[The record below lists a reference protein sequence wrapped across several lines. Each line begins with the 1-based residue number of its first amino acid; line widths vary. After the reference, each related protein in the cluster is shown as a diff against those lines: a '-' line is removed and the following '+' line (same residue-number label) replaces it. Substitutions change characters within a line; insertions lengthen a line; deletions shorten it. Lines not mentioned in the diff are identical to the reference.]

1 MQSYSYQNVQLSA
14 GYLFGKQ
21 ELNREITIDTV
32 YDRFFESGRIAAFD
46 FDYDPKV
53 QGAVKPHLYW
63 DSDVAKWIEGAAYIL
78 KNHPEMHELEQKAD
92 SLISK
97 IREHQGEDGYFNIYF
112 TVVEPKNRFKDRG
125 AHELYCA
132 GHLMEAAVA
141 YAEATGKTE
150 LLTCMEKYA
159 ELIYKVF
166 VLDKSAA
173 FHTPGHEEIELALIR
188 MYRHTGKKIYLD
200 MAAYFINTRGT
211 IDEYKHS
218 VNDQSHKPVREQTEA
233 VGHAVRALYLYTG
246 MARLAKETDDD
257 ALRQAC
263 RTLWNDITSRKMY
276 VTGGVGSIKIGEAF
290 TFGYDL
296 PSDTAY
302 AETCAAIAL
311 MFFGNAMLA
320 LENNADY
327 ADVIERSLYNGV
339 LSGLSL
345 DGTKFFYTNPLEI
358 NLSERWTSTWG
369 GRDLPI
375 TQRPDI
381 FDCSCCPPNLNRLLS
396 SLGGYIYGRDGDTL
410 YVNQFISSNLTD
422 ADVCC
427 TQVTDY
433 PNSGKVTL
441 RAVGTA
447 KVAVRVP
454 AWCDHFTFNKPY
466 VMQCGYAV
474 MENDGSEIVAEF
486 DIAPRLVY
494 ADSRVIRNAGR
505 VCIARGPLVYCAEGV
520 DNGKY
525 LHSYFIPEKPQ
536 FKEVFDERFG
546 LYTLQLACVRE
557 DSSEDRLYTNHA
569 PQRTQATLTLIPYN
583 CFANRGET
591 DMLVWLRRE

>member
-32 YDRFFESGRIAAFD
+32 YDRFFETGRIAAFD
-46 FDYDPKV
+46 FDYDPTV
-53 QGAVKPHLYW
+53 EGAVKPHFFW
-63 DSDVAKWIEGAAYIL
+63 DSDVAKWIEGTAYIL

-112 TVVEPKNRFKDRG
+112 TVVAPKNRFKDRG

-200 MAAYFINTRGT
+200 LAAYFINTRGT

-257 ALRQAC
+257 ALRPPS
-263 RTLWNDITSRKMY
+263 RT
-276 VTGGVGSIKIGEAF
+276 
-290 TFGYDL
+290 
-296 PSDTAY
+296 
-302 AETCAAIAL
+302 
-311 MFFGNAMLA
+311 
-320 LENNADY
+320 
-327 ADVIERSLYNGV
+327 
-339 LSGLSL
+339 
-345 DGTKFFYTNPLEI
+345 
-358 NLSERWTSTWG
+358 
-369 GRDLPI
+369 
-375 TQRPDI
+375 
-381 FDCSCCPPNLNRLLS
+381 
-396 SLGGYIYGRDGDTL
+396 
-410 YVNQFISSNLTD
+410 
-422 ADVCC
+422 
-427 TQVTDY
+427 
-433 PNSGKVTL
+433 
-441 RAVGTA
+441 
-447 KVAVRVP
+447 
-454 AWCDHFTFNKPY
+454 
-466 VMQCGYAV
+466 
-474 MENDGSEIVAEF
+474 
-486 DIAPRLVY
+486 
-494 ADSRVIRNAGR
+494 
-505 VCIARGPLVYCAEGV
+505 
-520 DNGKY
+520 
-525 LHSYFIPEKPQ
+525 
-536 FKEVFDERFG
+536 
-546 LYTLQLACVRE
+546 
-557 DSSEDRLYTNHA
+557 
-569 PQRTQATLTLIPYN
+569 
-583 CFANRGET
+583 
-591 DMLVWLRRE
+591 